1 MGCTISDFRDKEVI
15 NVCDGRRL
23 GFVIDVE
30 FDITSGKILSIVLPG
45 TRGSLFCFGKT
56 EDFCIEWCKIQR
68 IGDDIILVDIGNDV
82 SSCRCDCNGKPKRKF
97 F

>member
-30 FDITSGKILSIVLPG
+30 FDIVCGQILSIVLPG
-45 TRGSLFCFGKT
+45 QRGGILGLGRC
-56 EDFCIEWCKIQR
+56 EDICIEWNKIQR
-68 IGDDIILVDIGNDV
+68 IGDDIILVDIGPV
-82 SSCRCDCNGKPKRKF
+82 IPSCDCDCRSGAKHKHH
-97 F
+97 